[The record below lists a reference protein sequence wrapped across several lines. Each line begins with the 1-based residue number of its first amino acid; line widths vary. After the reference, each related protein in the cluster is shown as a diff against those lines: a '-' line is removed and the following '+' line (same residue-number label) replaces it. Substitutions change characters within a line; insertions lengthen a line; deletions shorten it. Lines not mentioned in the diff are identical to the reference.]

1 VPTYHGSCHC
11 GAVRLEV
18 ALAAPICR
26 LLECNCSVC
35 TKKGIVH
42 HPAADDE
49 LRVVEGQENL
59 VLYQFH
65 TAQARH
71 WFCGKC
77 GIHTHGRPRNN
88 TGRFTVN
95 ARCLDE
101 FDTIR
106 AGAELVQ
113 FDGKN
118 HPKDTHRD

>member
-1 VPTYHGSCHC
+1 MPTYHGSCHC
-11 GAVRLEV
+11 GAVRFEV
-18 ALAAPICR
+18 ALAAPISR
-26 LLECNCSVC
+26 LLECDCSVC

-42 HPAADDE
+42 QPAADDE

-77 GIHTHGRPRNN
+77 GIHTHGRPRN
-88 TGRFTVN
+88 TPGRYTVN

-101 FDTIR
+101 FETIR

-118 HPKDTHRD
+118 HPKDIP